1 MWSIQISNWFNSSLF
16 IFSFSWLPWGF
27 LSLWPGVVHMYYSG
41 IKELYSCTT
50 TESYP
55 LPIVHFCFICSD
67 LLGSMTTV
75 VCVHGLTSGHQLQS
89 QPHTLN
95 PCLKWYLLDLPA
107 HSNFSF
113 TPSYPIGIYEAL
125 SFAWHTS
132 TYIPFTWR
140 VSVQL
145 VLSWAVLRVTSH
157 K

>member
-1 MWSIQISNWFNSSLF
+1 MSNWFNSSLF
-16 IFSFSWLPWGF
+16 AFNFSWLPWDF
-27 LSLWPGVVHMYYSG
+27 LSLWPRVVHMYYFG
-41 IKELYSCTT
+41 IKEWHSCTT

-55 LPIVHFCFICSD
+55 LTSLILHFCFISSD

-75 VCVHGLTSGHQLQS
+75 VCVHGSISGHQLQS
-89 QPHTLN
+89 QPYTLN
-95 PCLKWYLLDLPA
+95 SCLRWYLLDPPA

-113 TPSYPIGIYEAL
+113 TPSYPIEIYETL

-132 TYIPFTWR
+132 TYIHFTGWKWS
-140 VSVQL
+140 VNVQL